1 MRSVVPIRAASLAVS
16 GRVDFLALLLTG
28 PDIDSTTF
36 PSMDAPYVIAA
47 VAGYFLGALPFGWL
61 VARSRGINIFEHG
74 SKNPGATNV
83 RRVCG
88 KGPGNLVFA
97 LDALK
102 GAAAAGWPLLG
113 WRNAADTAA
122 AHDVTLLAVIGLV
135 AALIGHSFS
144 CFTKFRGG
152 KGVATAA
159 GGFLVLMPLPLL
171 CGLGVWLATFYTT
184 RYVSLASM
192 LAAIALPI
200 AAYFFKQPTLLIG
213 LAGAIALFVVIRHR
227 TNIVRLLN
235 GTESK
240 FVKNPATSS
249 TPSSQS

>member
-1 MRSVVPIRAASLAVS
+1 MLMP
-16 GRVDFLALLLTG
+16 LL
-28 PDIDSTTF
+28 
-36 PSMDAPYVIAA
+36 IAA
-47 VAGYFLGALPFGWL
+47 VVGYFLGALPFGYL

-102 GAAAAGWPLLG
+102 GAVATGWLLV
-113 WRNAADTAA
+113 NAHFYIRSDETMPYPHMVSEAL
-122 AHDVTLLAVIGLV
+122 LLAVMGLI

-144 CFTKFRGG
+144 CFTKFKGG
-152 KGVATAA
+152 KGVATAT

-192 LAAIALPI
+192 LAAVALPI
-200 AAYFFKQPTLLIG
+200 AAFFFKQPNLLIG
-213 LAGAIALFVVIRHR
+213 LAGVIALFVVLRHR
-227 TNIVRLLN
+227 ANIGRLLS

-240 FVKNPATSS
+240 FVKKSAATP
-249 TPSSQS
+249 TPPSSQP